1 MDRKRDKQGRFVKMS
16 NSYKD
21 RIFNFRVT
29 DHEYQLIREAKK
41 KGFSPREVVIQEAQ
55 KVVQNET

>member
-29 DHEYQLIREAKK
+29 DREYQLIREAKK
-41 KGFSPREVVIQEAQ
+41 MGFSPREVVIQEAQ
-55 KVVQNET
+55 KVVQNEK